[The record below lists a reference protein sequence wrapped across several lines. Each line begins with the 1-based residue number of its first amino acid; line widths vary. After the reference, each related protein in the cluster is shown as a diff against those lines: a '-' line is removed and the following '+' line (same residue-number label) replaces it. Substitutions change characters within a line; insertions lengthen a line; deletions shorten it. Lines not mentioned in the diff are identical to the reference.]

1 MIPEIPIRERDRRS
15 RFGGPALVAFS
26 IVGSV
31 CVGCETVTTEYH
43 RRPGFYK
50 LASEA
55 ELQDETVAADG
66 RRLVFIEDGRLPSEV
81 EAAELERKKREKAN
95 RLERKRIREEAMA
108 AGLPVPPEGREPE
121 PPEIFKSREVLDDG
135 TVTLRALLPEH
146 VIANVMTCLR
156 NQEYFELWEQV
167 VAESSRR
174 AYASRGEGV
183 EEFVAWCVRHRSE
196 LMMSL
201 NRMSFGYYGGSDI
214 VVDRLPDLSVRVRF
228 SPTLASQFDFRE
240 VLVVQER
247 GGMKLAAIR

>member
-1 MIPEIPIRERDRRS
+1 MERLD
-15 RFGGPALVAFS
+15 
-26 IVGSV
+26 
-31 CVGCETVTTEYH
+31 E
-43 RRPGFYK
+43 
-50 LASEA
+50 LA
-55 ELQDETVAADG
+55 
-66 RRLVFIEDGRLPSEV
+66 EDGRLPSEV
-81 EAAELERKKREKAN
+81 EAAELEREKRERAK

-156 NQEYFELWEQV
+156 NQEYLELWEQV